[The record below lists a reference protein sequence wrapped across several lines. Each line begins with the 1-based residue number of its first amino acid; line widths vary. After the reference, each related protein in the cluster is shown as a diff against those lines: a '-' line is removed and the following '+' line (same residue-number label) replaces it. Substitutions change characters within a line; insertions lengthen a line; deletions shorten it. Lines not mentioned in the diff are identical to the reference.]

1 VPKNGG
7 LSPSKATEIHMTN
20 NSSPVITLDGP
31 SGAGKG
37 TIAQQVASELG
48 FHILDSGSLYRL
60 TALASQNDG
69 IDLADEAAIAGI
81 AAKLDVVFKPTDNG
95 LQILLRGVDASELI
109 RQEEIGM
116 RASKVAAIPAVR
128 DALLQRQ
135 RDFLE
140 PPGLVADGRDMGTT
154 VFPDAPLKVFMTAS
168 AEERAERRVKQ
179 LKEKGINA
187 NIAALVADLKAR
199 DEQDANRAVS
209 PLKPAEDAIY
219 LDTTS
224 MSIQQVTQKVLDLAK
239 QRL

>member
-1 VPKNGG
+1 MSIKH
-7 LSPSKATEIHMTN
+7 I
-20 NSSPVITLDGP
+20 PVITIDGP

-37 TIAQQVASELG
+37 TIAQNVASTLG

-60 TALASQNDG
+60 TAVASQSDG
-69 IDLADEAAIAGI
+69 IDLADELAIATV
-81 AAKLDVVFKPTDNG
+81 AAELDVVFKPTEKG
-95 LQILLRGVDASELI
+95 LQILLRGDDASEAI
-109 RQEEIGM
+109 REEKIGM

-135 RDFLE
+135 RDFAEL
-140 PPGLVADGRDMGTT
+140 PGLVADGRDMGTT
-154 VFPDAPLKVFMTAS
+154 VFPDAVLKVFMTAS

-209 PLKPAEDAIY
+209 PLKPAEDAIF

>member
-1 VPKNGG
+1 
-7 LSPSKATEIHMTN
+7 MTN

-37 TIAQQVASELG
+37 TIAQQVASALG

-69 IDLADEAAIAGI
+69 IDLADEAAIADI
-81 AAKLDVVFKPTDNG
+81 AAKLDVVFKPTEKG
-95 LQILLRGVDASELI
+95 LQILLRGDDASEAI
-109 RQEEIGM
+109 REEKIGM

-135 RDFLE
+135 RDFSEL
-140 PPGLVADGRDMGTT
+140 PGLVADGRDMGTT
-154 VFPDAPLKVFMTAS
+154 VFPDAVLKVFMTAS

-209 PLKPAEDAIY
+209 PLKPAEDAIF

>member
-1 VPKNGG
+1 
-7 LSPSKATEIHMTN
+7 MTI
-20 NSSPVITLDGP
+20 PVITLDGP

-69 IDLADEAAIAGI
+69 IDLTDETAIADI

-95 LQILLRGVDASELI
+95 LQILLRGDDSSELI

-135 RDFLE
+135 RDFSEL
-140 PPGLVADGRDMGTT
+140 PGLVADGRDMGTT
-154 VFPDAPLKVFMTAS
+154 VFPDAPVKVFMTAS

-209 PLKPAEDAIY
+209 PLKPAEDAIF

-224 MSIQQVTQKVLDLAK
+224 MSIQQVTQKVLDLAA

>member
-1 VPKNGG
+1 
-7 LSPSKATEIHMTN
+7 MTMTI
-20 NSSPVITLDGP
+20 PVITLDGP

-60 TALASQNDG
+60 TALASQYDG
-69 IDLADEAAIAGI
+69 IDLADESAIADVAI
-81 AAKLDVVFKPTDNG
+81 KLDVVFKPTDDG
-95 LQILLRGVDASELI
+95 LQILLRGNDASEAI
-109 RQEEIGM
+109 RQEDIGM

-140 PPGLVADGRDMGTT
+140 LPGLVADGRDMGTT
-154 VFPDAPLKVFMTAS
+154 VFPNAPVKVFMTAS

-179 LKEKGINA
+179 LKAKGINA

-224 MSIQQVTQKVLDLAK
+224 MSIQEVTQKVLDLAK

>member
-1 VPKNGG
+1 
-7 LSPSKATEIHMTN
+7 MT
-20 NSSPVITLDGP
+20 SISIPVITLDGP

-37 TIAQQVASELG
+37 TIAQQVATDLG

-69 IDLADEAAIAGI
+69 IDLADESAIADV
-81 AAKLDVVFKPTDNG
+81 AANLAVVFKPTDNG
-95 LQILLRGVDASELI
+95 LQILLRGEDASEPI
-109 RQEEIGM
+109 RQEAIGM

-135 RDFLE
+135 RDFSE

-154 VFPDAPLKVFMTAS
+154 VFPNAALKVFMTAS

-209 PLKPAEDAIY
+209 PLKPAEDAIF

-224 MSIQQVTQKVLDLAK
+224 MSIQEVTQKVLDLAK

>member
-1 VPKNGG
+1 
-7 LSPSKATEIHMTN
+7 MTI
-20 NSSPVITLDGP
+20 PVITLDGP

-37 TIAQQVASELG
+37 TIAQQVASDLG

-60 TALASQNDG
+60 TALASQNDD
-69 IDLADEAAIAGI
+69 IDLADESAIADV
-81 AAKLDVVFKPTDNG
+81 AANLDVVFKPTDSG
-95 LQILLRGVDASELI
+95 LQILLRGDDASETI

-116 RASKVAAIPAVR
+116 RASKVASIPAVR

-140 PPGLVADGRDMGTT
+140 LPGLVADGRDMGTT
-154 VFPDAPLKVFMTAS
+154 VFPNAPVKVFMTAS

-179 LKEKGINA
+179 LKAKGINA

-224 MSIQQVTQKVLDLAK
+224 MSIQEVTQKVLDLAK

>member
-1 VPKNGG
+1 
-7 LSPSKATEIHMTN
+7 MTMTI
-20 NSSPVITLDGP
+20 PVITLDGP

-60 TALASQNDG
+60 TALASQYDG
-69 IDLADEAAIAGI
+69 IDLADESAIADVAI
-81 AAKLDVVFKPTDNG
+81 KLDVVFKPTDDG
-95 LQILLRGVDASELI
+95 LQILLRGNDASEAI
-109 RQEEIGM
+109 RQEDIGM

-140 PPGLVADGRDMGTT
+140 LPGLVADGRDMGTT
-154 VFPDAPLKVFMTAS
+154 VFPNAPVKIFMTAS

-179 LKEKGINA
+179 LKAKGINA

-209 PLKPAEDAIY
+209 PLKPAEDAIF

-224 MSIQQVTQKVLDLAK
+224 MSIQEVTQKVLDLAK